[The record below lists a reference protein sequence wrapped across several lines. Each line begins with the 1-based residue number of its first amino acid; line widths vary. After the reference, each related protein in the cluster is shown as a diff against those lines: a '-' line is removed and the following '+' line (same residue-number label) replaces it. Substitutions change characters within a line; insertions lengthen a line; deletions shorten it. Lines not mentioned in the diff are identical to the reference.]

1 MPEKQKFLYKEI
13 NEMVDKEELL
23 NSSLHHEIKIYS
35 QTVYVNQIPCS
46 NVFTREIIV
55 YKINTR
61 TSSGPIFCE
70 HELQDLSGCL
80 KMDYFN

>member
-23 NSSLHHEIKIYS
+23 NSSLCHEIKIYS
-35 QTVYVNQIPCS
+35 QTVYANQIPCS

-55 YKINTR
+55 FKINTGRGRAMGLFPVKMSCR
-61 TSSGPIFCE
+61 T
-70 HELQDLSGCL
+70 
-80 KMDYFN
+80 

>member
-13 NEMVDKEELL
+13 NEMVDKEGLL
-23 NSSLHHEIKIYS
+23 NSSLCREIKIYS

-55 YKINTR
+55 FKINARRGRAVGLFPVKMSCR
-61 TSSGPIFCE
+61 T
-70 HELQDLSGCL
+70 
-80 KMDYFN
+80 